1 MPGPD
6 SEVVMKR
13 IIVLSLCSLLLAV
26 HSPAQEKKLIGLEDM
41 FLFKNITQAQFSPD
55 GQRIAFVVSENDF
68 IENRIDTD
76 IWLAYTDG
84 RPAVKLAA
92 SLKSD
97 TQPLWSPDGKKLAF
111 LSSRDGNMQIYLM
124 DMEKGGE
131 AWKLSDHKPGIQ
143 TFKWA
148 PDGKTIYFL
157 AKVPKT
163 KKKKKSEPDVK
174 VIDASFDYTQLW
186 SITLKDKSIKQLTHG
201 KINIDNFD
209 ISPDGR
215 TIAFG
220 ARPTPK
226 VPDFFNSD
234 LYILK
239 LDAKKP
245 QPKKLVERPGIDTDP
260 HFSPDGRTLVFSST
274 DGVKEW
280 IRNRN
285 LYRISVNGGQPK
297 NLTSRFDEHAAFVDW
312 SPDGKYVYFYAT
324 EGVARHLYRV
334 PANGGKAKK
343 ITGGRSVH
351 GAFDVSPDGRT
362 IVFMREDAE
371 HPDELFVSR
380 VSKYAP
386 KPVSAVNAIAEEYRI
401 ADSEIISWKGADG
414 WTIEGILTKPVDY
427 QPGQR
432 YPLILLIHGGPAGV
446 FVNAFTAS
454 AGRPVQWLAA
464 KGYAVLMPNPRGS
477 GGYGEKFRKAN
488 LRDWGGKDYQ
498 DIMAGVD
505 LVIQRGIADADRM
518 GVMGWSYGGFMT
530 SWIITQTDRF
540 KAARVGAG
548 VTNLYSF
555 YGQTD
560 IPDFMEFYFASL
572 PWTDAEVFKKH
583 SALYFIDRVK
593 TPTLILHGEKD
604 LRVPLAQ
611 GRELYTALKEMGVP
625 VEFVV
630 YPRQGHGVRE
640 PRLMRDVAKRT
651 VEWFDRWILGR
662 QEAGAE

>member
-1 MPGPD
+1 
-6 SEVVMKR
+6 MKR
-13 IIVLSLCSLLLAV
+13 MLLSFAIVSLLV
-26 HSPAQEKKLIGLEDM
+26 SSGWTQEQKRIGLEDM
-41 FLFKNITQAQFSPD
+41 FLFKNISQTQFSPD

-68 IENRIDTD
+68 LENRIDTD
-76 IWLAYTDG
+76 IWLAYADG
-84 RPAVKLAA
+84 RPAVKLVA

-97 TQPLWSPDGKKLAF
+97 TQPRWSPDGKKLAF
-111 LSSRDGNMQIYLM
+111 LSSRDGRMQIYLM

-131 AWKLSDHKPGIQ
+131 AWKLSDHKTGIQ

-157 AKVPKT
+157 AKAPRPN
-163 KKKKKSEPDVK
+163 KKKSEPDVK
-174 VIDASFDYTQLW
+174 VIDESFDYTQLW
-186 SITLKDKSIKQLTHG
+186 AITLKGKSIKQLTHG

-209 ISPDGR
+209 ISPDGKA
-215 TIAFG
+215 IAFG

-234 LYILK
+234 LYILE
-239 LDAKKP
+239 LDTKKP
-245 QPKKLVERPGIDTDP
+245 QPKKLVEQPGIDTDP
-260 HFSPDGRTLVFSST
+260 HFSPDGQTVVFSST

-285 LYRISVNGGQPK
+285 LYRIPVSGGRPK
-297 NLTSRFDEHAAFVDW
+297 NITKNFDEHASFVAW
-312 SPDGKYVYFYAT
+312 SSDGNYVYFYAT

-334 PANGGKAKK
+334 PARGGKVKK
-343 ITGGRSVH
+343 ITGGHSVH

-362 IVFMREDAE
+362 IVFMRENAE

-380 VSKYAP
+380 VSRYEP
-386 KPVSAVNAIAEEYRI
+386 KQVSAVNAIADEYRI

-446 FVNAFTAS
+446 FVNSFTAS
-454 AGRPVQWLAA
+454 PGRPVQWLAA

-488 LRDWGGKDYQ
+488 LRDWGGKDYR

-505 LVIQRGIADADRM
+505 FVIQRGIADPDRM

-530 SWIITQTDRF
+530 SWIITQTERF

-572 PWTDAEVFKKH
+572 PWTDAAVFKKH

-593 TPTLILHGEKD
+593 TPTLILHGEND

-640 PRLMRDVAKRT
+640 PRLMRDVALRT
-651 VEWFDRWILGR
+651 VAWFDRWIFER
-662 QEAGAE
+662 REAGLE

>member
-1 MPGPD
+1 
-6 SEVVMKR
+6 MKR
-13 IIVLSLCSLLLAV
+13 IALISIIAIVYAFAGSGA
-26 HSPAQEKKLIGLEDM
+26 AQPEKTIGLDDM
-41 FLFKNITQAQFSPD
+41 FLFKNISQAQFSPD
-55 GQRIAFVVSENDF
+55 GRRIAFVVSEVDF

-84 RPAVKLAA
+84 RQAVKLAA

-97 TQPLWSPDGKKLAF
+97 TQPRWSPDGEKLAF
-111 LSSRDGNMQIYLM
+111 LSSRDGAMQIYLL

-131 AWKLSDHKPGIQ
+131 AEKLSDHKRGIQ

-148 PDGKTIYFL
+148 PDGQAIYFL
-157 AKVPKT
+157 AKAPKE
-163 KKKKKSEPDVK
+163 KKKKTEPDVK
-174 VIDASFDYTQLW
+174 VVDESFDYTQLW
-186 SITLKDKSIKQLTHG
+186 LITLKDKKIKQLTFG

-209 ISPDGR
+209 ISPDGK

-239 LDAKKP
+239 LDVQKP

-260 HFSPDGRTLVFSST
+260 HFSPDGRTIVFSST

-285 LYRISVNGGQPK
+285 LYSVPVSGGRPN
-297 NLTSRFDEHAAFVDW
+297 NLTKNFDEHASFVDW
-312 SPDGKYVYFYAT
+312 SPDGRYVYFYAT

-334 PANGGKAKK
+334 AARGGRAKK

-362 IVFMREDAE
+362 IVFMREDAG
-371 HPDELFVSR
+371 HPDELFVSQ
-380 VSKYAP
+380 VSRYAP
-386 KPVSAVNAIAEEYRI
+386 KQISAVNALADEYRI
-401 ADSEIISWKGADG
+401 ADSEIITWKGADG
-414 WTIEGILTKPVDY
+414 WTIEGILTRPVDY
-427 QPGQR
+427 QPGRR

-446 FVNAFTAS
+446 FVNSFTAS

-505 LVIQRGIADADRM
+505 FVIRRGIADPEKM

-593 TPTLILHGEKD
+593 TPTLILHGEND

-651 VEWFDRWILGR
+651 VEWFDRWVLGK
-662 QEAGAE
+662 QETETE